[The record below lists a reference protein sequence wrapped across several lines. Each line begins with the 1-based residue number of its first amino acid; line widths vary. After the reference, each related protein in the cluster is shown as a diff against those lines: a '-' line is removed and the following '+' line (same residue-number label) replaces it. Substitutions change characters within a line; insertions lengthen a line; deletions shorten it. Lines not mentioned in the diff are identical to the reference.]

1 MSVDRSP
8 DFVLFDGK
16 NNDLCLN
23 PPLVVTGDALC
34 FVGSPW
40 SLKKHCF
47 SADYPSDLLSLQ

>member
-8 DFVLFDGK
+8 VFVLFDGK

-40 SLKKHCF
+40 SLEKTLFF
-47 SADYPSDLLSLQ
+47 S